1 MGITTIQGYLEVKNT
16 PQITSLHFFKNLDT
30 IVGNELLQGDIALYV
45 VNNHYLEDIWYP
57 NRKIQIQNGRLHF
70 HLNPRLCYHKI
81 KALQPQ
87 LKSGEN
93 ITIADVAPHSNGQ
106 ETLCQEELELF
117 VEIENY
123 NSTAARIKLS
133 PLIKER
139 KTVHLG
145 YLFYY
150 REIDREITMF
160 EGRHGCMMDDWIIEK
175 NLDKNLRYVIKDL
188 KPNTPYALF
197 VKTFSVTGYHVEAN
211 SVSKM
216 KYFKTL
222 PGRPTAV
229 QEFYYNIKNTSAVV
243 SYLNMSSIQ
252 FLKFFFAG
260 APLVASKE
268 LEWFH

>member
-1 MGITTIQGYLEVKNT
+1 PGKRECLTKEECESRPGYFLDGLTCERGKKDTKNYCSGKIYLSTAEKIRELKYCSVINGSITIEIEDIRSNLIPELEENLMGITTIQGYLEVKNT

-81 KALQPQ
+81 KAFQPQ

-150 REIDREITMF
+150 
-160 EGRHGCMMDDWIIEK
+160 
-175 NLDKNLRYVIKDL
+175 
-188 KPNTPYALF
+188 
-197 VKTFSVTGYHVEAN
+197 
-211 SVSKM
+211 
-216 KYFKTL
+216 
-222 PGRPTAV
+222 
-229 QEFYYNIKNTSAVV
+229 
-243 SYLNMSSIQ
+243 
-252 FLKFFFAG
+252 
-260 APLVASKE
+260 
-268 LEWFH
+268 